1 MKPERFSKLIK
12 NRAEQL
18 GFQKIGITAAKTT
31 PVQKNNLETW
41 LKDGFHAEMGWMEKR
56 SDERGDIFS
65 YFPDAKTIISVG
77 MNYYTDINKEI
88 NNSSLN
94 FSNYAWG
101 DDYHALLKTRLFELL
116 SFIQSHKTEV
126 NGLVCVDTSPVME
139 KVWAQEAGLGW
150 QGKHTNL
157 ISKDYGSW
165 LFLGEVILD
174 IELNYD
180 PPFEEDLCGSC
191 TACIDACPTMAL
203 DEYVLDSQKCISYL
217 TIEHRGPFPV
227 EYQDQLHG
235 WMYGCD
241 ICQEVCPWNQ
251 KFQKNSNEPAFQPR
265 WEIIHWSKNKWE
277 RLEKEGFRELF
288 KDSAV
293 KRTKFEGLKRNVFAN
308 NHNR

>member
-1 MKPERFSKLIK
+1 MKSERFSELIK

-18 GFQKIGITAAKTT
+18 GFQKIGITAAK
-31 PVQKNNLETW
+31 PMLAQKYNLETW
-41 LKDGFHAEMGWMEKR
+41 LKDGFHADMRWMEKR
-56 SDERGDIFS
+56 RDERSDIFT
-65 YFPDAKTIISVG
+65 YFPGAKTIISVG
-77 MNYYTDINKEI
+77 MNYYTGINGEI

-157 ISKDYGSW
+157 ISKDHGSW

-180 PPFEEDLCGSC
+180 PPFE
-191 TACIDACPTMAL
+191 
-203 DEYVLDSQKCISYL
+203 
-217 TIEHRGPFPV
+217 
-227 EYQDQLHG
+227 
-235 WMYGCD
+235 
-241 ICQEVCPWNQ
+241 
-251 KFQKNSNEPAFQPR
+251 
-265 WEIIHWSKNKWE
+265 
-277 RLEKEGFRELF
+277 
-288 KDSAV
+288 
-293 KRTKFEGLKRNVFAN
+293 
-308 NHNR
+308 